1 MIQMKISPD
10 IENLDKLNKK
20 YNWIPSSKNIRPSEK
35 VLKLKDK
42 TYKSILNFY
51 ESFKDYIFD
60 TVFGLPIIMNDN
72 NKLFCRYKLKL
83 FILEKNIFPYDLPKI
98 TEHYILW
105 YTYKYNGLDD
115 EIITKNIKYEL
126 KRIKN
131 ENCEFVWYENPKAN
145 NEVYHI
151 QVFVHKKN

>member
-1 MIQMKISPD
+1 MKISPD

-72 NKLFCRYKLKL
+72 NKLFCRYKLK
-83 FILEKNIFPYDLPKI
+83 
-98 TEHYILW
+98 
-105 YTYKYNGLDD
+105 
-115 EIITKNIKYEL
+115 
-126 KRIKN
+126 
-131 ENCEFVWYENPKAN
+131 
-145 NEVYHI
+145 
-151 QVFVHKKN
+151 